1 MDGLHI
7 VVSKMRIRK
16 SLSEW
21 QDVCCP
27 ELRFIGGM
35 GRMKM
40 GIYEAT
46 LWKTSIDT
54 QSFGLFPKA
63 TPFWIWPFVVS
74 MLDFWGDTPL
84 ENSHFEPPTN
94 GGWLFR
100 IHLSS
105 GTLLEMIRHRNPLC
119 LVSELNRMIPRL
131 LDFHTSCR
139 WCKKL
144 SIKNHKYVEYWQL
157 KSYEISWIIFTRD
170 FCIATIDMNNLI
182 LVNYWTTSQRTTKE

>member
-1 MDGLHI
+1 MSPVWWMVFI
-7 VVSKMRIRK
+7 IAVSKMRIRK
-16 SLSEW
+16 NVSEW

-40 GIYEAT
+40 EYMRLHPGKLTWIPGY
-46 LWKTSIDT
+46 
-54 QSFGLFPKA
+54 PKFWFVSKGDS
-63 TPFWIWPFVVS
+63 FWIWPFVVS

-94 GGWLFR
+94 GGL

-105 GTLLEMIRHRNPLC
+105 GTLLEMIRHRQLC

-144 SIKNHKYVEYWQL
+144 SIKNQTYVEYWQL
-157 KSYEISWIIFTRD
+157 KSYEIF
-170 FCIATIDMNNLI
+170 
-182 LVNYWTTSQRTTKE
+182 